1 MSVSNDGGFS
11 NFSTLTSVLPIVKF
25 ELFLYLKVIIEKNY
39 SIEFLG
45 LLSNVH
51 AENSM
56 YC

>member
-1 MSVSNDGGFS
+1 MSASNDGGFS
-11 NFSTLTSVLPIVKF
+11 NFSILTSVLPIVKF

-39 SIEFLG
+39 SIELLG
-45 LLSNVH
+45 LLSNAH